1 MTSPYIFWKPTN
13 SKVDKPSKNFQVRMN
28 LIDKQFKV
36 ENAEMLGND
45 VTLTLQHLPVRILND
60 WMTHIFTTCN
70 FTQHLEQLHTET
82 DCKNMTHYNEDSQ
95 QSCLPNSDYRN

>member
-36 ENAEMLGND
+36 ENAEMIGND
-45 VTLTLQHLPVRILND
+45 ATLTILND

-82 DCKNMTHYNEDSQ
+82 DRKNMTHYNKDSQ